1 MSISEL
7 QKPDTSEYYVI
18 AKSGA
23 VLYNRG
29 FCDTTAALS
38 MYLKKDE
45 KYDFSIWAKST
56 DNVAKIKIAL
66 VDEDDVLV
74 SDEKELAGISDTW
87 KKFGEDEKIVLTAK
101 KTGYAQLRLAF
112 EGEISIDMV
121 SLMPENVWGAGDEST
136 SATAHANYI
145 GNKNYRL
152 RRDLVEAMR
161 DLHPKFLRFPGGCIS
176 EGSFIWE
183 NVYDWKDSVD
193 DIEYRKENFN
203 VWGYMMTMGLGYME
217 YFQLAEDL
225 GASPLP
231 VMACGVLC
239 QARSDYANP
248 AGGSLQEKYIK
259 NFTDLIDFAIST
271 DCKNNEWAALRKK
284 MGHEKP
290 FDMHLLGVG
299 NENWGEE
306 FFASFE
312 EFKHAIDEHMEKNYP
327 GYDLTIISTVGAQ
340 ADDDAYKFGWRYLS
354 GNLKDKGAVIAF
366 TDGNESFDKE
376 VEWYKYQK
384 HYMET
389 VADEHYYRSNAY
401 LYENA
406 DRYDYYYRAY
416 NTDGTIDDSNSS
428 KVFVGEYAS
437 SDKNT
442 LAGAVAEA
450 AVMTGFENNS
460 DVVRLAATAPLFNKV
475 LSDGAYRWTPDAIW
489 FDNDSV
495 WYTPNYYVQQMFAK
509 YIGDRAVDTSFKM
522 YDKDEKK
529 QLIPHGGVSVSV
541 TEADV
546 LLQKIEITSNA
557 DGSVLFSQ
565 DFANEL
571 NEKISLIPG
580 SENYEKQA
588 DGILLK
594 ATDKAAN
601 GIYIYD
607 DSWTDYKINVTAK
620 RISGNGGLF
629 VGAGLTDISEKN
641 KNVVEYAVSMHGY
654 LTGVRV
660 FKDGSEGYRM
670 GDYSSSELAG
680 NLRECNFE
688 PASGRKTVCIYC

>member
-1 MSISEL
+1 MNIWLLLFQRRKFHTELTIHADREKVKISDTLYGLFYEDINNAADGGIYAEL
-7 QKPDTSEYYVI
+7 VNNRSFEAFTYNTYDPSSGENAKSTGRNHTPLAFWFGDTDKVTPKCEGGLNEHLGITKPDTSEYYVI

-121 SLMPENVWGAGDEST
+121 SLMPENVWGAGEEST

-271 DCKNNEWAALRKK
+271 DCENNEWAALRKK

-450 AVMTGFENNS
+450 AVMTGFEI
-460 DVVRLAATAPLFNKV
+460 T
-475 LSDGAYRWTPDAIW
+475 
-489 FDNDSV
+489 
-495 WYTPNYYVQQMFAK
+495 QM
-509 YIGDRAVDTSFKM
+509 
-522 YDKDEKK
+522 
-529 QLIPHGGVSVSV
+529 
-541 TEADV
+541 
-546 LLQKIEITSNA
+546 
-557 DGSVLFSQ
+557 
-565 DFANEL
+565 
-571 NEKISLIPG
+571 
-580 SENYEKQA
+580 
-588 DGILLK
+588 
-594 ATDKAAN
+594 
-601 GIYIYD
+601 
-607 DSWTDYKINVTAK
+607 
-620 RISGNGGLF
+620 
-629 VGAGLTDISEKN
+629 
-641 KNVVEYAVSMHGY
+641 
-654 LTGVRV
+654 
-660 FKDGSEGYRM
+660 
-670 GDYSSSELAG
+670 
-680 NLRECNFE
+680 
-688 PASGRKTVCIYC
+688 

>member
-1 MSISEL
+1 MTRHQGKNGKSTGRNHTPLAFWFGDTDKVTPKCEGGLNEHLGIT
-7 QKPDTSEYYVI
+7 KPDTSEYYVI

-121 SLMPENVWGAGDEST
+121 SLMPENVWGAGEEST

-290 FDMHLLGVG
+290 F
-299 NENWGEE
+299 
-306 FFASFE
+306 
-312 EFKHAIDEHMEKNYP
+312 
-327 GYDLTIISTVGAQ
+327 
-340 ADDDAYKFGWRYLS
+340 
-354 GNLKDKGAVIAF
+354 
-366 TDGNESFDKE
+366 
-376 VEWYKYQK
+376 
-384 HYMET
+384 
-389 VADEHYYRSNAY
+389 
-401 LYENA
+401 
-406 DRYDYYYRAY
+406 
-416 NTDGTIDDSNSS
+416 
-428 KVFVGEYAS
+428 
-437 SDKNT
+437 
-442 LAGAVAEA
+442 
-450 AVMTGFENNS
+450 
-460 DVVRLAATAPLFNKV
+460 
-475 LSDGAYRWTPDAIW
+475 
-489 FDNDSV
+489 
-495 WYTPNYYVQQMFAK
+495 
-509 YIGDRAVDTSFKM
+509 
-522 YDKDEKK
+522 
-529 QLIPHGGVSVSV
+529 
-541 TEADV
+541 
-546 LLQKIEITSNA
+546 
-557 DGSVLFSQ
+557 
-565 DFANEL
+565 
-571 NEKISLIPG
+571 
-580 SENYEKQA
+580 
-588 DGILLK
+588 
-594 ATDKAAN
+594 
-601 GIYIYD
+601 
-607 DSWTDYKINVTAK
+607 
-620 RISGNGGLF
+620 
-629 VGAGLTDISEKN
+629 
-641 KNVVEYAVSMHGY
+641 
-654 LTGVRV
+654 
-660 FKDGSEGYRM
+660 
-670 GDYSSSELAG
+670 
-680 NLRECNFE
+680 
-688 PASGRKTVCIYC
+688 VCTF

>member
-1 MSISEL
+1 M
-7 QKPDTSEYYVI
+7 
-18 AKSGA
+18 
-23 VLYNRG
+23 
-29 FCDTTAALS
+29 TAALS

-56 DNVAKIKIAL
+56 DNVAKIKVSL
-66 VDEDDVLV
+66 VDEDDALV
-74 SDEKELAGISDTW
+74 SDEIVLDGITDAW
-87 KKFGEDEKIVLTAK
+87 NKFGESKKLVLTAK
-101 KTGYAQLRLAF
+101 KTGYAQLRLIF

-121 SLMPENVWGAGDEST
+121 SLMPENVWGADEEST
-136 SATAHANYI
+136 SATAHANYT

-161 DLHPKFLRFPGGCIS
+161 DLHPKFLRFPGGCVS

-248 AGGSLQEKYIK
+248 AGGELQKKYIK

-271 DCKNNEWAALRKK
+271 DCENNEWAALRKK

-312 EFKHAIDEHMEKNYP
+312 EFKHAIDGHMEKNYP

-366 TDGNESFDKE
+366 TDGNESFDE
-376 VEWYKYQK
+376 NVEWYKYQK

-389 VADEHYYRSNAY
+389 VVDEHYYRSNAY

-416 NTDGTIDDSNSS
+416 KADGTIDDDNSS

-475 LSDGAYRWTPDAIW
+475 IYDGAYRWTPDAIW

-495 WYTPNYYVQQMFAK
+495 WHTPNYYVQQMFAK
-509 YIGDRAVDTSFKM
+509 YIGDHAVDTSFKM
-522 YDKDEKK
+522 YDKEEKK

-546 LLQKIEITSNA
+546 LLQKIEIISNA

-565 DFANEL
+565 DFAKEL

-580 SENYEKQA
+580 SETHN
-588 DGILLK
+588 
-594 ATDKAAN
+594 
-601 GIYIYD
+601 
-607 DSWTDYKINVTAK
+607 
-620 RISGNGGLF
+620 
-629 VGAGLTDISEKN
+629 
-641 KNVVEYAVSMHGY
+641 
-654 LTGVRV
+654 
-660 FKDGSEGYRM
+660 
-670 GDYSSSELAG
+670 
-680 NLRECNFE
+680 
-688 PASGRKTVCIYC
+688 

>member
-1 MSISEL
+1 MSLYNRSFEAFTYNTYDPSSGENGKSTGRNHTPLAFWFGDTDKVTPKCEGGLNEHLGIT
-7 QKPDTSEYYVI
+7 KPDTSEYYI
-18 AKSGA
+18 TAKSGA

-29 FCDTTAALS
+29 FCDMTAALS

-45 KYDFSIWAKST
+45 NYDFSIWAKST
-56 DNVAKIKIAL
+56 DNVAKIKVSL
-66 VDEDDVLV
+66 VDEDDALV
-74 SDEKELAGISDTW
+74 SDEIVLDGITDAW
-87 KKFGEDEKIVLTAK
+87 NKFGESKKLVLTAK
-101 KTGYAQLRLAF
+101 KTGYAQLRLIF

-121 SLMPENVWGAGDEST
+121 SLMPENVWGADEEST
-136 SATAHANYI
+136 SATAHANYT

-248 AGGSLQEKYIK
+248 AGGELQKKYIK

-271 DCKNNEWAALRKK
+271 DCENNEWAALRKK

-366 TDGNESFDKE
+366 TDGNESFDE
-376 VEWYKYQK
+376 NVEWYKYQK

-406 DRYDYYYRAY
+406 DRYDYYYRVYKA
-416 NTDGTIDDSNSS
+416 DGTIDDDNSS

-450 AVMTGFENNS
+450 AVMTGIENNS

-475 LSDGAYRWTPDAIW
+475 LYDGAYRWTPDAIW

-495 WYTPNYYVQQMFAK
+495 WRTPNYYVQQK
-509 YIGDRAVDTSFKM
+509 IGRASCR
-522 YDKDEKK
+522 E
-529 QLIPHGGVSVSV
+529 
-541 TEADV
+541 
-546 LLQKIEITSNA
+546 
-557 DGSVLFSQ
+557 
-565 DFANEL
+565 
-571 NEKISLIPG
+571 
-580 SENYEKQA
+580 
-588 DGILLK
+588 
-594 ATDKAAN
+594 
-601 GIYIYD
+601 
-607 DSWTDYKINVTAK
+607 
-620 RISGNGGLF
+620 
-629 VGAGLTDISEKN
+629 
-641 KNVVEYAVSMHGY
+641 
-654 LTGVRV
+654 RV
-660 FKDGSEGYRM
+660 CLY
-670 GDYSSSELAG
+670 
-680 NLRECNFE
+680 
-688 PASGRKTVCIYC
+688 V